1 MVRKVTRR
9 KLFSFLGLGALAVVG
24 GCAYSVARPVAALA
38 TPSSSPG
45 PVTVQLG
52 RRIRIHMFQTG
63 WVAVKEEHKA
73 FSGPASLRIPAIL
86 ASQSW
91 TEWLPVTAFVI
102 EHPEGLFVV
111 DTGETAR
118 MLDHGYA
125 ACDPG
130 TGMFYRRNLQFSLSE
145 KDELGPQMRRGGLHP
160 DRVVNVIMT
169 HLHSDHM
176 GGMRHFPGAEFL
188 VSEAASRGHPGAL
201 MCRIPASINL
211 RSVALDQGQSGA
223 FPASSLVTADG
234 AITIVPTPG
243 HARGHQSVIVQEDG
257 ASVCLVGDA
266 AFTLDQI
273 ETGEIG
279 GIVDNVADTRA
290 SATLLKRQYDN
301 FNTVMLPTHD
311 PDNASRLKTL

>member
-1 MVRKVTRR
+1 MRR
-9 KLFSFLGLGALAVVG
+9 RLLSFAGLGALAVVG
-24 GCAYSVARPVAALA
+24 GCAYSVARPVGDLA
-38 TPSSSPG
+38 TPSPSPG
-45 PVTVQLG
+45 PVTGQLG
-52 RRIRIHMFQTG
+52 RQIRIHMFQTG

-73 FSGPASLRIPAIL
+73 FSGPSSLRIPAIL

-118 MLDHGYA
+118 MLDPSYA

-130 TGMFYRRNLQFSLSE
+130 TGMFYRRNLQFSLGE
-145 KDELGPQMRRGGLHP
+145 EDELGPQMRRAGLDP

-176 GGMRHFPGAEFL
+176 GGMRHFPRAEFL
-188 VSEAASRGHPGAL
+188 VSEAASGGHTGAL
-201 MCRIPASINL
+201 MCRIPASLNL

-257 ASVCLVGDA
+257 VSVCLVGDA

-290 SATLLKRQYDN
+290 SAAVLKRQYED
-301 FNTVMLPTHD
+301 FDTVMLPTHD
-311 PDNASRLKTL
+311 PENESRLRAI

>member
-1 MVRKVTRR
+1 M
-9 KLFSFLGLGALAVVG
+9 
-24 GCAYSVARPVAALA
+24 P
-38 TPSSSPG
+38 
-45 PVTVQLG
+45 
-52 RRIRIHMFQTG
+52 I
-63 WVAVKEEHKA
+63 
-73 FSGPASLRIPAIL
+73 
-86 ASQSW
+86 
-91 TEWLPVTAFVI
+91 TAFVI

-118 MLDHGYA
+118 ILNPEYA

-130 TGMFYRRNLQFSLSE
+130 TGIFYRRNLQFSLGPD
-145 KDELGPQMRRGGLHP
+145 DELGPQMRRAGLDP

-176 GGMRHFPGAEFL
+176 GGMRHFPRAEFL
-188 VSEAASRGHPGAL
+188 VSEAASGGHTGAL
-201 MCRIPASINL
+201 MCRIPSSLNL
-211 RSVALDQGQSGA
+211 RSVALSQGQSGA

-257 ASVCLVGDA
+257 VSVCMVGDA
-266 AFTLDQI
+266 AFTLGQI

-279 GIVDNVADTRA
+279 GIVDNVPDTRA
-290 SATLLKRQYDN
+290 SASLLKRQHQA

-311 PDNASRLKTL
+311 PDNASRLRAL